1 MQRQRGY
8 STPSEGVKRDG
19 KGKTALQSIQRQR
32 GYSTPSEG
40 VMEMREIP
48 TLLGFFPSQV
58 LYGLF
63 LPRLLFSH
71 SWRVPVLCHES
82 AHSPHHLLNA
92 GVPNM
97 PLGVH
102 LCQGVCVSLSFLC
115 EVFPQGAEHR
125 CLDDASGA
133 HEAQDFVFVQEVD
146 CDVFRG
152 FEMLAV
158 KTAYT
163 CGDKA
168 VA

>member
-1 MQRQRGY
+1 MRYLAEIIVGECPCYARNRCTLPAVSACVVY
-8 STPSEGVKRDG
+8 SPYHFPTIYI
-19 KGKTALQSIQRQR
+19 LQVPRIC
-32 GYSTPSEG
+32 
-40 VMEMREIP
+40 
-48 TLLGFFPSQV
+48 LLGYV
-58 LYGLF
+58 
-63 LPRLLFSH
+63 
-71 SWRVPVLCHES
+71 
-82 AHSPHHLLNA
+82 
-92 GVPNM
+92 
-97 PLGVH
+97 
-102 LCQGVCVSLSFLC
+102 CQGVCGSLSFLC

-133 HEAQDFVFVQEVD
+133 HEAQDLVFVQEVD

>member
-1 MQRQRGY
+1 MLSLFCAFPHR
-8 STPSEGVKRDG
+8 TP
-19 KGKTALQSIQRQR
+19 
-32 GYSTPSEG
+32 PSPY
-40 VMEMREIP
+40 R
-48 TLLGFFPSQV
+48 
-58 LYGLF
+58 
-63 LPRLLFSH
+63 
-71 SWRVPVLCHES
+71 WRVPVLCPES
-82 AHSPHHLLNA
+82 VHSPYHFPTIYILQVPRICLL
-92 GVPNM
+92 GY
-97 PLGVH
+97 LR
-102 LCQGVCVSLSFLC
+102 QGVCGSLSFLC